1 MVVSRSGEEIPESS
15 AQANFLSFLYR
26 GILGRILLRLLRA
39 GWLSRLVGLYMD
51 SRFSRKRV
59 KKALKNNAVDMTG
72 VEETVFPSYN
82 ALFTRKRRQDT
93 FPFSKAADDFCSPA
107 DSRLTVVPLTDGTAF
122 HVKHA
127 PYTVSELIGD
137 EKEATRF
144 EGGHAFVFRL
154 SVEDYHRYAYPDGGR
169 ELSRRSIKGTFHTVN
184 PIALEKLPVFHRNCR
199 EVSLLETEHF
209 GTVAYVEVGA
219 MMVGRIVNHGKK
231 TFSRGEEKGYFAFG
245 GSTVVILTEKGGVLP
260 CDDLLENSKKGIETY
275 VRSGETVGRKA

>member
-39 GWLSRLVGLYMD
+39 GWLSRLVGFYMD
-51 SRFSRKRV
+51 SRFS
-59 KKALKNNAVDMTG
+59 
-72 VEETVFPSYN
+72 
-82 ALFTRKRRQDT
+82 RKRRQDT
-93 FPFSKAADDFCSPA
+93 FPFSKVADDFCSPA

-260 CDDLLENSKKGIETY
+260 CEDLLANSKKGIETY